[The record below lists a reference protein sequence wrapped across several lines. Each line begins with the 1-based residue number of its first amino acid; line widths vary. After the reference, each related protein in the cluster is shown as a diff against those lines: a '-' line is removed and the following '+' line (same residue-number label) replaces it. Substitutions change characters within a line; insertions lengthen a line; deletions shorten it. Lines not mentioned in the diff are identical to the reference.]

1 MIWHKCFQGDF
12 PEDHNNLLN
21 DERVIRVLAV
31 DSSGEYSVE
40 LRVFEPKIDGY
51 TWNSHKKNIEAW
63 TEIDPY
69 K

>member
-1 MIWHKCFQGDF
+1 MLWHKCFCGYF
-12 PEDHNNLLN
+12 PEDHTNLIN
-21 DERVIRVLAV
+21 TERVIRVLAV

-40 LRVFEPKIDGY
+40 LREYVPILDGY
-51 TWNSHKKNIEAW
+51 TWHSRKRNIEAW

>member
-1 MIWHKCFQGDF
+1 MIWHKTFLGDF
-12 PEDHNNLLN
+12 PEDHNN
-21 DERVIRVLAV
+21 EKAMRVLAV

-40 LRVFEPKIDGY
+40 LREYVPELHGF
-51 TWNSHKKNIEAW
+51 TWHSRKRNIEAW